1 MQSQASP
8 QTLFTVTEAA
18 TALGVKKD
26 YIYAVIRDGDL
37 PVIYLGRG
45 SRPVMRVRPSDL
57 QRFIDSRRLEGGVRD
72 D

>member
-1 MQSQASP
+1 MQSQVSP

-18 TALGVKKD
+18 AALGVKKD

-37 PVIYLGRG
+37 PVVYLGRG

-57 QRFIDSRRLEGGVRD
+57 QRFIGSRLVKDGGS
-72 D
+72 